1 MRTLLAAPD
10 KFRGSASAPQVAAAI
25 ATAAE
30 AAGWAC
36 VQLPLADGGEG
47 TLDAFGGANRTT
59 TVTGPLGTPV
69 DAPWRMGD
77 DGVAVVE
84 SARAS
89 GLDLAGGAGGNDPVG
104 ATSRGT
110 GELVAAALAE
120 GARRVIVSLGGSATS
135 DGGFDTVEVLEA
147 HAPFDGRN
155 SRAELLVACDV
166 RTAFRDAAVVF
177 GPQKGASPEQIV
189 ELTGRLDR
197 LAGLYRQ
204 RYGVDLATLPGSGAA
219 GGLGGAFAAL
229 GAQLVPGFE
238 LISTH
243 TGLAAAVGAA
253 DAVVTGEGKLDAESF
268 NGKVVGGVL
277 ELAGTHGVPAL
288 VVAGVVDDTA
298 TSMVTGRATSV
309 SLLDRFGSDASWGDP
324 LGCVTSAVADW
335 LRREWTTT

>member
-10 KFRGSASAPQVAAAI
+10 KFRGSATAPEVAAAI
-25 ATAAE
+25 AAAAE

-59 TVTGPLGTPV
+59 TVTGPLATPV

-77 DGVAVVE
+77 DGVAVIE

-89 GLDLAGGAGGNDPVG
+89 GLDLAGGAEGNDPVG

-110 GELVAAALAE
+110 GELVAAAVAE
-120 GARRVIVSLGGSATS
+120 GARRIIVSLGGSATT

-147 HAPFDGRN
+147 YAPFDGREG
-155 SRAELLVACDV
+155 RPDMLVACDV
-166 RTAFRDAAVVF
+166 RTPFRDAAVVF

-197 LAGLYRQ
+197 LAALYRQ
-204 RYGVDLATLPGSGAA
+204 RYRVDLSTVPGSGAA
-219 GGLGGAFAAL
+219 GGLGGALAAL
-229 GAQLVPGFE
+229 GARLVPGFD
-238 LISTH
+238 LIAEH
-243 TGLAAAVGAA
+243 TGLADAVRGA

-268 NGKVVGGVL
+268 NGKVVGGVV
-277 ELAGTHGVPAL
+277 ELARRHGVPAL
-288 VVAGVVDDTA
+288 VVAGVVA
-298 TSMVTGRATSV
+298 EEVAGRVASV
-309 SLLDRFGSDASWGDP
+309 SLLDEFGPEASWGDP
-324 LGCVTSAVADW
+324 LGCVTRAAAGW
-335 LRREWTTT
+335 LGEEETTQ